1 MGIAKMTS
9 QFIVEDGML
18 LKSVCCQGYD
28 WEVLY
33 VYDPSVGSVWG
44 KCLNPDCPVSADDD
58 LYHGIDILVL
68 EDLEAILEELA
79 SGNS

>member
-1 MGIAKMTS
+1 M
-9 QFIVEDGML
+9 
-18 LKSVCCQGYD
+18 
-28 WEVLY
+28 
-33 VYDPSVGSVWG
+33 GSVWG

-58 LYHGIDILVL
+58 LYHGIDILVM